1 MNIINLLLAT
11 IANLTTI
18 SFYLFS
24 VEESNTTTENIFNC
38 TNTVQELT
46 IPAGVPMVNIDA
58 IGAAGGGESGGR
70 GGRISA
76 NITVESGD
84 VLYIYV
90 GCKGGFVDGGFNG
103 GEDGIYRGGW
113 VGGGSSDVRYNS
125 QDLSN
130 RIIVAGGGGGQGCN
144 YDYNVNKNM
153 DLRNYQNYKLNTNG
167 SCGGTITEYDDN
179 EDDEN
184 EYYYNNSIHLSDDRD
199 DDMYYNNS
207 QRQLYYKYGGKGGSL
222 EYGGGVGGA
231 NYCNPNMCSS
241 DKKNES
247 CFNPGDGKVTITYFM
262 FEDNS
267 TDNIIPAT
275 NNLRIR
281 TRVPR

>member
-11 IANLTTI
+11 IANLTTM

-24 VEESNTTTENIFNC
+24 LEELYTTENIFNC
-38 TNTVQELT
+38 TNAVQELT
-46 IPAGVPMVNIDA
+46 IPAGVSMVNIDA
-58 IGAAGGGESGGR
+58 IGAAGGGEDGGW

-84 VLYIYV
+84 ILYIYV

-103 GEDGIYRGGW
+103 GEDGIYRGTSWG
-113 VGGGSSDVRYNS
+113 GGGSSDVRYNS

-130 RIIVAGGGGGQGCN
+130 RIIVAGGGGGESEHARHT
-144 YDYNVNKNM
+144 YEI
-153 DLRNYQNYKLNTNG
+153 
-167 SCGGTITEYDDN
+167 CGGTVTESFDIN
-179 EDDEN
+179 EDDLV
-184 EYYYNNSIHLSDDRD
+184 Y
-199 DDMYYNNS
+199 
-207 QRQLYYKYGGKGGSL
+207 QKYGGKS
-222 EYGGGVGGA
+222 GGVGGA

-241 DKKNES
+241 DKKIDS
-247 CFNPGDGKVTITYFM
+247 CFNPGDGQVTITYFM

-275 NNLRIR
+275 NNLRTR
-281 TRVPR
+281 TRVPC